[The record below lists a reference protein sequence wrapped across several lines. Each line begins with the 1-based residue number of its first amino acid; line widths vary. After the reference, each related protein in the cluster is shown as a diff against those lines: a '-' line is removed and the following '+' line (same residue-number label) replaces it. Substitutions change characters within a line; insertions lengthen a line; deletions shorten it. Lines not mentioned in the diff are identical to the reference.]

1 MSCSRID
8 RQDSALSALA
18 LNPAGSHCDVGLH
31 SVTRCS
37 VPNYSHETHGMTR
50 TSLQK
55 TEKIQTK
62 DPIVTPTRSTPYPTR
77 ARSTRCSCVETK
89 SGVQNYFPNFFREIE
104 LTLAMQRSRMSPS
117 T

>member
-62 DPIVTPTRSTPYPTR
+62 DLCSYSAYPLLPTEHRIIVKPILGGLHHEYGWFCFCGAQPANFGQGQSRSTPGP
-77 ARSTRCSCVETK
+77 
-89 SGVQNYFPNFFREIE
+89 
-104 LTLAMQRSRMSPS
+104 
-117 T
+117 